1 MIDMF
6 SNMADISAEAYK
18 VINFYF
24 GVFCIGILL
33 GIAGIG
39 LLLSVPSERNH
50 KKGFCI
56 IGGFSVLILVISV
69 AFFILGDSGIYNE
82 DLSYIESM
90 DSRISD
96 IIQSDISQDEKID
109 YIESYL
115 NTEEALGNIDYT
127 RDGNT
132 YTVTMD
138 SPLSDYK
145 FAIIEG
151 E

>member
-1 MIDMF
+1 M
-6 SNMADISAEAYK
+6 
-18 VINFYF
+18 
-24 GVFCIGILL
+24 
-33 GIAGIG
+33 
-39 LLLSVPSERNH
+39 
-50 KKGFCI
+50 
-56 IGGFSVLILVISV
+56 VISV
-69 AFFILGDSGIYNE
+69 VFFILGDSGVYNE
-82 DLSYIESM
+82 DISYIESM

-115 NTEEALGNIDYT
+115 NTEKALGNIDYT
-127 RDGNT
+127 RDGNA

>member
-6 SNMADISAEAYK
+6 SNMVDISAEAYH
-18 VINFYF
+18 VINIY
-24 GVFCIGILL
+24 VCVMCIGIILGVFGIVVLL
-33 GIAGIG
+33 CVPFEKTHRKG
-39 LLLSVPSERNH
+39 L
-50 KKGFCI
+50 CI
-56 IGGFSVLILVISV
+56 IGGSGVLIMVISV
-69 AFFILGDSGIYNE
+69 VFFILGDSGVYNE
-82 DLSYIESM
+82 DISYIESM

-115 NTEEALGNIDYT
+115 NTEKALGNIDYT
-127 RDGNT
+127 RDGNA